1 MNTPGSYR
9 CDCKEG
15 YRNVDDYTCESQYRC
30 PDCLVAVVINAGG
43 GKMVVGVVVVV
54 LVVDV
59 IGVAVVA
66 SSSSSSFDGVD
77 TPYRFCF
84 CC

>member
-15 YRNVDDYTCESQYRC
+15 YENVDDFTCKSQYRC

-43 GKMVVGVVVVV
+43 GKMVVVVVVVV
-54 LVVDV
+54 LVVVDV

-66 SSSSSSFDGVD
+66 TSSSFDGVD
-77 TPYRFCF
+77 TP
-84 CC
+84 